1 MNHRLVVS
9 SALASALAL
18 GLIGNV
24 AAQAMD
30 PGKGH
35 EKCFGVAKAGQND
48 CANQAGTH
56 SCAGQS
62 KTDLSLDEWKYVA
75 AGTCGAMK
83 GKTAAEIK
91 AMKDGKKS

>member
-1 MNHRLVVS
+1 MRSTVFV
-9 SALASALAL
+9 ASALA
-18 GLIGNV
+18 
-24 AAQAMD
+24 AALCAAAVTSLQAQQ
-30 PGKGH
+30 
-35 EKCFGVAKAGQND
+35 ETEQCYGVAKAGQND

-62 KTDLSLDEWKYVA
+62 KADMSLDDWKYVA
-75 AGTCGAMK
+75 AGTCKDMK